1 MRNSPPESLQL
12 FISSRNN
19 HFSSTRLISASKISS
34 KIFLF
39 LTGIQMS
46 AMQIG
51 GSQKMSQ
58 VDQGPVWTT
67 DSKCDGFLKHFP
79 LNHYHYHLLSSYSS
93 YVTVIV
99 KLCCHVQYDLC
110 DWPQSATKLYILSN
124 HDEHHLSSF
133 KDLLGVRQVICC
145 VQ

>member
-1 MRNSPPESLQL
+1 
-12 FISSRNN
+12 
-19 HFSSTRLISASKISS
+19 
-34 KIFLF
+34 
-39 LTGIQMS
+39 MS

-67 DSKCDGFLKHFP
+67 NSKCDGFLAYFP
-79 LNHYHYHLLSSYSS
+79 LIIIIITCYHHITIRDCDSI
-93 YVTVIV
+93 VIV
-99 KLCCHVQYDLC
+99 IIISMHLKLRCHVQYDLC
-110 DWPQSATKLYILSN
+110 VWPQSSTKLYILSY

-133 KDLLGVRQVICC
+133 KDLLGVPQVICC